1 MYVTVGGSYRR
12 RPSRNDGATAACT
25 IAAQRLGLTLLT
37 YMNIYRD
44 SHHSSYQH
52 HQRHKLAQYTVV
64 RPHSSRRHVTVT
76 TMVHTVGT
84 LRFYGL

>member
-12 RPSRNDGATAACT
+12 GPSRNDGATAAYT

-44 SHHSSYQH
+44 SHHSSCQH
-52 HQRHKLAQYTVV
+52 RECQQLAKHAVV
-64 RPHSSRRHVTVT
+64 HP
-76 TMVHTVGT
+76 
-84 LRFYGL
+84 